1 VPASWWKKLL
11 LAPIVVLLLA
21 LDVVRVEA
29 QATESPALCYAY
41 LSSTKNRAIDL
52 YIACEGKHERITSR
66 GDFRDFAV
74 SLDGSTLALLRQ
86 LGKQKVRDSEGRL
99 VTIHRYEKIQVVSLK
114 PGFQTRWFPQV
125 EGAVSLQPSCG
136 TILAVGWI
144 IYIRRPPSSWTYKT
158 YNVLTGQR
166 LSLPPYVDFAC
177 SADGNSVVGYL
188 SGDRRA
194 LWAGRPPQRMTA
206 TAPRAGA
213 VPSFD
218 ISPDGRY
225 VAYCDFTT
233 NGVASRVCLDRGG
246 DDLGCVPSDT
256 PEKISVSDWGGLLYD
271 NGTGGACPEG
281 ACEGVYY
288 WQAGTGQPRI
298 VEPVGW
304 HPQWITPDIAV
315 ALRAWKSHLS
325 ASGGL
330 SK

>member
-1 VPASWWKKLL
+1 MPASWWKKLL

-158 YNVLTGQR
+158 YNVLTGQP
-166 LSLPPYVDFAC
+166 LSLPPYVAFGC
-177 SADGNSVVGYL
+177 SADGKSVVGYL
-188 SGDRRA
+188 SADRGA
-194 LWAGRPPQRMTA
+194 LWAGRPPQRITPA
-206 TAPRAGA
+206 ARGAGGV
-213 VPSFD
+213 VPFD
-218 ISPDGRY
+218 ISPNGRY
-225 VAYCDFTT
+225 VAYFYFWVGATQ
-233 NGVASRVCLDRGG
+233 GLCLDK
-246 DDLGCVPSDT
+246 DDEDLGCVPSDS
-256 PEKISVSDWGGLLYD
+256 PERISVSDWGGVLYD
-271 NGTGGACPEG
+271 NGTAEACPEG
-281 ACEGVYY
+281 ACLGVFY
-288 WQAGTGQPRI
+288 WRAGTGQPQI
-298 VEPVGW
+298 VEPHGW
-304 HPQWITPDIAV
+304 LPQWITPEIA
-315 ALRAWKSHLS
+315 ASLRAWRSHENT
-325 ASGGL
+325 SGG
-330 SK
+330 KTR